1 MAGREWGV
9 LHTGNVLTALDE
21 QRFLSIE
28 AHERPPYGTVLWPAA
43 IALAHEIATQAE
55 AFRGCRVLELGA
67 GTGLPGIVAA
77 SFGADVVQTD
87 RQPEAIAIGQ
97 QNGARNGLT
106 TIAYRQADWTA
117 WDETARYAW
126 ILGAD
131 ILYGESTQP
140 ALRRIFAENLAPGGR
155 VLVADPFRSASL
167 RLLEAMEADGWAI
180 TMTKWSVAVDGTRA
194 APRPI
199 GVFELRPPA

>member
-1 MAGREWGV
+1 M

-43 IALAHEIATQAE
+43 IALAHEIAARADAWCGQ
-55 AFRGCRVLELGA
+55 RVLELGA

-87 RQPEAIAIGQ
+87 RQAEAIAVCQ
-97 QNGARNGLT
+97 QNGERNGLAGIT
-106 TIAYRQADWTA
+106 YRLADWTA
-117 WDETARYAW
+117 WDDFRRYTW

-140 ALRRIFAENLAPGGR
+140 ALRQIFAENLAPGGR

-167 RLLEAMEADGWAI
+167 RLLEAMEADGWTI
-180 TMTKWSVAVDGTRA
+180 TMSKWSIGMDGTRT

-199 GVFELRPPA
+199 GVFELTPPI